1 MSQTVLRL
9 WLIGDDEALDILAD
23 LSRHL
28 DYFAVS
34 RADEPPAEPLG
45 ADDHIIIGLGARDRS
60 LHLLG
65 LVLSHG
71 HPGYAGIISDGEDS
85 AGARAI
91 LAGASLVTALRG
103 VPKVTEQQG

>member
-1 MSQTVLRL
+1 MTTPVLRL

-45 ADDHIIIGLGARDRS
+45 ADDHIVIGLGSRERS

-71 HPGYAGIISDGEDS
+71 HPGYSGVISDGEAA

-91 LAGASLVTALRG
+91 LAGAALVSALRAG
-103 VPKVTEQQG
+103 RAS